1 MTSSK
6 KHFAQQRLQWVEHAR
21 QGILAAVGDDV
32 MDSQFKAYPTVDPL
46 RFILKITLLRPLAK
60 GTREPLRRYLR
71 AWAKEFSCDVPIID
85 IQDGWVQA
93 EVLTQTRVWSRNAK
107 GMFTKGDQR
116 RFERRPR

>member
-6 KHFAQQRLQWVEHAR
+6 EHFARQRLQWVEHAR

-32 MDSQFKAYPTVDPL
+32 MSPQFEVFPTVDPL
-46 RFILKITLLRPLAK
+46 RFILKITLLRPVAK
-60 GTREPLRRYLR
+60 GTRGPLRTYLR
-71 AWAKEFSCDVPIID
+71 AWAKEFSCDMPIID
-85 IQDGWVQA
+85 IQERWVQA

-107 GMFTKGDQR
+107 GMFNKGDHQ